1 MPIWLRKFTFREINE
16 FYKAEE
22 AAIKKQQSA
31 NKSSLVDSE
40 GKINAPCLRKHLKHM
55 KERVTINS
63 CSFSYL

>member
-22 AAIKKQQSA
+22 AAIKKQQSV

-40 GKINAPCLRKHLKHM
+40 GKINAPLF
-55 KERVTINS
+55 KEASKAYEGKSN
-63 CSFSYL
+63 YK